1 MPNIEDPVKLDQT
14 APKRPPR
21 FGNLNIGWR
30 HEGSEMGIIDLQRVP
45 LRPEGTTGAS
55 RVDGCHDISD
65 LLTLGL
71 PRQRLKQ
78 KRSVAIAT
86 GTHAAVTQLLRE
98 MKLRCGMTDAAIAR
112 VMGISKQAVN
122 EASNSYKTCDHKRRP
137 SFQWIVQYAHACGC
151 RILVEF
157 PGANDKAN
165 T

>member
-1 MPNIEDPVKLDQT
+1 MPNGEETVKLDQT

-30 HEGSEMGIIDLQRVP
+30 HEGSAMDVIDLQSS
-45 LRPEGTTGAS
+45 PEIQPHEGG
-55 RVDGCHDISD
+55 G
-65 LLTLGL
+65 LLTIGL
-71 PRQRLKQ
+71 PHQRLKQ

-86 GTHAAVTQLLRE
+86 GNHPAVVQLLRE
-98 MKLRCGMTDAAIAR
+98 MKLRSGMTDAAIAR

-122 EASNSYKTCDHKRRP
+122 EASNSYKTCDHQRRP
-137 SFQWIVQYAHACGC
+137 SFQWIIQYAHACGC

-157 PGANDKAN
+157 PGANDSNKAN